1 MTAKIRV
8 LFKGWF
14 QIPHSYSM
22 VNCFQIVHLYK
33 NYSDKVEFYVNEM
46 PYYRDS
52 WNSVK
57 KLVYSEEY
65 NNIIRNFKQWN
76 GEDVD
81 IVYSITYPYN
91 ISTEII
97 NGKNIPKCVF
107 YTSEFTTL
115 DENYF
120 VNNTPLVND
129 AMIIDYI
136 KTNNNLYMTSPSV
149 WSSLGMEKYNLPSN
163 KNRIITHGVDSS
175 VFYYNPGSRNNI
187 RKFYGINENDIFM
200 INIGAMTK
208 NKGMVLILQSLNILV
223 NVLGKKEYKILLKGT
238 GDLYQSKTFLEI
250 YFEELQNANAITKS
264 EMNNLLSNHII
275 FTDKTLSYS
284 KINDLFNAADLYI
297 SPYLAE
303 GFNLTSLESLASG
316 LPVLIPRTGS
326 TKEYINDIY
335 NNGGEKFIHYLDSE
349 VVNIGNG
356 MKQNNI
362 TLQTIINTLVNNE
375 PKLRELQKLRNQNE
389 NDNSYLKMKDYIE
402 TNYSWNK
409 VSELL
414 FEYFKYIKNNT
425 D

>member
-1 MTAKIRV
+1 MSDKIRI

-33 NYSDKVEFYVNEM
+33 NYKDKIEIYVNEM

-57 KLVYSEEY
+57 KLVYSDEY
-65 NNIIRNFKQWN
+65 NNIIKSFKQWN

-115 DENYF
+115 DANYF
-120 VNNTPLVND
+120 VNKTPLVND
-129 AMIIDYI
+129 TAIKDYI
-136 KTNNNLYMTSPSV
+136 KSNNNLYMTSPSI
-149 WSSLGMEKYNLPSN
+149 WSSLGMEKYSLPRN
-163 KNRIITHGVDSS
+163 KNRIITHGVDPSI
-175 VFYYNPGSRNNI
+175 FYYNPESRNNI
-187 RKFYGINENDIFM
+187 RKFYGIKDDDIFM

-208 NKGMVLILQSLNILV
+208 NKGMILILQSLNILV

-250 YFEELQNANAITKS
+250 YFEELQNANAITKD

-335 NNGGEKFIHYLDSE
+335 NNGGEKFIYYLDSE
-349 VVNIGNG
+349 VINIGND
-356 MKQNNI
+356 MRQNNI
-362 TLQTIINTLVNNE
+362 TLQCIINTIINNE
-375 PKLRELQKLRNQNE
+375 PNLRVLQKLRNQKQ
-389 NDNSYLKMKDYIE
+389 NDDTYLKMKGYIE
-402 TNYSWNK
+402 RDYSWDK

-414 FEYFKYIKNNT
+414 YDYFKYIKNNT

>member
-1 MTAKIRV
+1 MSDKIRI

-33 NYSDKVEFYVNEM
+33 NYKDKIEIYVNEM

-57 KLVYSEEY
+57 KLVYSDEY
-65 NNIIRNFKQWN
+65 NNIIKSFKQWN

-115 DENYF
+115 DANYF
-120 VNNTPLVND
+120 VNKTPLVND
-129 AMIIDYI
+129 TAIKDYI
-136 KTNNNLYMTSPSV
+136 KSNNNLYMTSPSI
-149 WSSLGMEKYNLPSN
+149 WSSLGMEKYSLPRN
-163 KNRIITHGVDSS
+163 KNRIITHGVDPSI
-175 VFYYNPGSRNNI
+175 FYYNPESRNNI
-187 RKFYGINENDIFM
+187 RKFYGIKDDDIFM

-208 NKGMVLILQSLNILV
+208 NKGMILILQSLNILV

-250 YFEELQNANAITKS
+250 YFEELQNANAITKD

-335 NNGGEKFIHYLDSE
+335 NNGGEKFIYYLDSE
-349 VVNIGNG
+349 VINIGND
-356 MKQNNI
+356 MRQNNI
-362 TLQTIINTLVNNE
+362 TLQCIINTIINNE
-375 PKLRELQKLRNQNE
+375 PNLRVLQKLRNQKQ
-389 NDNSYLKMKDYIE
+389 NDDTYLKMKGYIE
-402 TNYSWNK
+402 RDYSWDK

-414 FEYFKYIKNNT
+414 YDYFKYIQNNT

>member
-1 MTAKIRV
+1 MTGKIKI

-33 NYSDKVEFYVNEM
+33 NYSDKIEFYVNEM

-97 NGKNIPKCVF
+97 NGKNISKCVF

-115 DENYF
+115 DQNYF
-120 VNNTPLVND
+120 VNKTPLIND
-129 AMIIDYI
+129 TMIEDYI

-149 WSSLGMEKYNLPSN
+149 WSSLGMEKYGLPRN
-163 KNRIITHGVDSS
+163 RNRIITHGVDSS
-175 VFYYNPGSRNNI
+175 IFYYNPESRNNI
-187 RKFYGINENDIFM
+187 RKFYGIKDSDIFM

-208 NKGMVLILQSLNILV
+208 NKGMILILQSLNILV

-250 YFEELQNANAITKS
+250 YFEELQNANAITKD

-316 LPVLIPRTGS
+316 LPVLVPRTGS

-335 NNGGEKFIHYLDSE
+335 NNGGEKFIYYLDSE
-349 VVNIGNG
+349 VINIGND
-356 MKQNNI
+356 MRQNNI
-362 TLQTIINTLVNNE
+362 TLQTIINTLMNNE
-375 PKLRELQKLRNQNE
+375 SKLRELQKLRNQNQ
-389 NDNSYLKMKDYIE
+389 NDDSYLKMKDYIE
-402 TNYSWNK
+402 KDYSWNK

-414 FEYFKYIKNNT
+414 YDYFKYIQNNT
-425 D
+425 N

>member
-1 MTAKIRV
+1 MSDKIRI

-33 NYSDKVEFYVNEM
+33 NYSDKIEFYVNEM

-57 KLVYSEEY
+57 KLVYSDEY
-65 NNIIRNFKQWN
+65 NNIIKSFKQWN

-115 DENYF
+115 DANYF
-120 VNNTPLVND
+120 VNKTPLVND
-129 AMIIDYI
+129 TAIKDYI
-136 KTNNNLYMTSPSV
+136 KSNNNLYMTSPSI
-149 WSSLGMEKYNLPSN
+149 WSSLGMEKYSLPRN
-163 KNRIITHGVDSS
+163 KNRIITHGVDPSI
-175 VFYYNPGSRNNI
+175 FYYNPESRNNI
-187 RKFYGINENDIFM
+187 RKFYGIKDDDIFM

-208 NKGMVLILQSLNILV
+208 NKGMILILQSLNILV

-250 YFEELQNANAITKS
+250 YFEELQNANAITKD

-335 NNGGEKFIHYLDSE
+335 NNGGEKFIYYLDSE
-349 VVNIGNG
+349 VINIGND
-356 MKQNNI
+356 MRQNNI
-362 TLQTIINTLVNNE
+362 TLQCIINTIINNE
-375 PKLRELQKLRNQNE
+375 PNLRVLQKLRNQKQ
-389 NDNSYLKMKDYIE
+389 NDDTYLKMKGYIE
-402 TNYSWNK
+402 RDYSWDK

-414 FEYFKYIKNNT
+414 YDYFKYIQNNT